1 LWLSGYRIPLLEE
14 FQKENSGEAT
24 MAGTDSI
31 QEKYVIPGGQS
42 IGVKL
47 DVEDVLIVGLEELE
61 TTDGKR
67 VNPGLE
73 AGLQIGD
80 TVISI
85 DGTEVHNAAD
95 VQNIIENTD
104 RNTVNLKIGRKNE
117 LLNISI
123 NPVKTEDDGLYKL
136 GLWVREETAGIGT
149 LTFYSPQ
156 NGAFAALGHGI
167 TDPETGSVYKV
178 ADGQLMKARILS
190 LKEGKKGSPGELRGI
205 FYEAD
210 EPLGRL
216 EINNSCGI
224 FGIAYEKLTNDISSE
239 PVEVADSDDVKEG
252 SATILTTI
260 NGSNVQEFSIEI
272 EKIVKSDDEN
282 KNMIISVTDKDLLE
296 ACGGIVQ
303 GMSGSPILQEGKLVG
318 AVTHVL
324 VNNPEKGYA
333 IFAETML
340 AESNNLD

>member
-1 LWLSGYRIPLLEE
+1 
-14 FQKENSGEAT
+14 
-24 MAGTDSI
+24 
-31 QEKYVIPGGQS
+31 
-42 IGVKL
+42 
-47 DVEDVLIVGLEELE
+47 
-61 TTDGKR
+61 
-67 VNPGLE
+67 
-73 AGLQIGD
+73 
-80 TVISI
+80 
-85 DGTEVHNAAD
+85 
-95 VQNIIENTD
+95 
-104 RNTVNLKIGRKNE
+104 
-117 LLNISI
+117 
-123 NPVKTEDDGLYKL
+123 
-136 GLWVREETAGIGT
+136 
-149 LTFYSPQ
+149 
-156 NGAFAALGHGI
+156 
-167 TDPETGSVYKV
+167 
-178 ADGQLMKARILS
+178 MKARILS

-282 KNMIISVTDKDLLE
+282 KNMIIRVTDKDLLE

-303 GMSGSPILQEGKLVG
+303 GMSGSPILQDGKLVG